1 MSVWP
6 EKPSTILLADA
17 DSGVTNHLGALL
29 ESWNYQV
36 EILRDGATAYKR
48 LNGPE
53 PPAIAILD
61 YELPSM
67 KGFEVIAETR
77 RRSRQ
82 HAVWLMLMSGT
93 PDLEKIELANG
104 AGVDDFLLKPVNEI
118 DLLVRLRAAERV
130 QHLHHELQEQMDAV
144 RFHASHDSLTSL
156 LNREAMM
163 RILFQ
168 ETDRVQR
175 MRTPLTLML
184 IDLDN
189 FSEVNIEYGY
199 GTGDAVLREFAQRLK
214 RYLRSYDI
222 LGRCG
227 EDEFL
232 IGLPGCLAEQAV
244 IMAERLQS
252 SVLEKP
258 YHIHRDV
265 FSVTASIGIGTSRGR
280 SPLIVLREAERALGN
295 AKLAGRNCVRYFG
308 QAEEPLPVALPDPE
322 FPASEAEGEVQEHH
336 RINEA

>member
-1 MSVWP
+1 MSVLP

-17 DSGVTNHLGALL
+17 DTASAAALGALL
-29 ESWNYQV
+29 ESWNYEV
-36 EILRDGATAYKR
+36 ELLADGAAAYKR
-48 LNGPE
+48 LNSPDA
-53 PPAIAILD
+53 PALAILD

-82 HAVWLMLMSGT
+82 RAPWLMLMSGA
-93 PDLEKIELANG
+93 PDLEAIALATK
-104 AGVDDFLLKPVNEI
+104 AGVDDFLLKPVNEM
-118 DLLVRLRAAERV
+118 DLLVRLRTAERV
-130 QHLHHELQEQMDAV
+130 QHLYHELQEQMEAV
-144 RFHASHDSLTSL
+144 RFHASHDSLTGL

-163 RILFQ
+163 RLLFQ

-184 IDLDN
+184 IDLDK
-189 FSEVNIEYGY
+189 FSEINIEFGY
-199 GTGDAVLREFAQRLK
+199 GTGDAVLREFSQRLR

-232 IGLPGCLAEQAV
+232 VGLPGCMADHAAL
-244 IMAERLQS
+244 MAERLQNT
-252 SVLEKP
+252 VLDKP

-265 FSVTASIGIGTSRGR
+265 LNVTASIGLGTSRGR
-280 SPLIVLREAERALGN
+280 SPLIVLREAERALRN
-295 AKLAGRNCVRYFG
+295 AKLAGRNCVRTFG
-308 QAEEPLPVALPDPE
+308 QPVDSAAMLPDPGD
-322 FPASEAEGEVQEHH
+322 PSESDSV
-336 RINEA
+336 ISPS

>member
-1 MSVWP
+1 MSVLP
-6 EKPSTILLADA
+6 EKPSNILLADA
-17 DSGVTNHLGALL
+17 DPASAEILRTLL

-36 EILRDGATAYKR
+36 EVLADGAAAYKR
-48 LNGPE
+48 LNSPA
-53 PPAIAILD
+53 PPALAIVD

-77 RRSRQ
+77 RRARR
-82 HAVWLMLMSGT
+82 HAPWLMLMSGAA
-93 PDLEKIELANG
+93 DLEKIEIATK

-118 DLLVRLRAAERV
+118 DLLVRLRTAERV
-130 QHLHHELQEQMDAV
+130 QHLYHELQEQMEAV
-144 RFHASHDSLTSL
+144 RFHASHDSLTGL

-163 RILFQ
+163 RLLFQ

-184 IDLDN
+184 IDLDK
-189 FSEVNIEYGY
+189 FSEVNIEFGY
-199 GTGDAVLREFAQRLK
+199 GTGDAVLREFTQRLR
-214 RYLRSYDI
+214 RYLRSYDV

-232 IGLPGCLAEQAV
+232 VGLPGCMIDHAIL
-244 IMAERLQS
+244 MAERLQN

-265 FSVTASIGIGTSRGR
+265 LNVTASIGLATSRGR
-280 SPLIVLREAERALGN
+280 SPLIVLREAEKALGN
-295 AKLAGRNCVRYFG
+295 AKLAGRNCVRAYG
-308 QAEEPLPVALPDPE
+308 QQSEPAPLLQPNDLPDSDQPIS
-322 FPASEAEGEVQEHH
+322 PS
-336 RINEA
+336 

>member
-1 MSVWP
+1 MSVLP

-17 DSGVTNHLGALL
+17 DAGSASALSALL

-36 EILRDGATAYKR
+36 ELLTDGAAAYKR
-48 LNGPE
+48 LNGPNS
-53 PPAIAILD
+53 PVLAIVD

-82 HAVWLMLMSGT
+82 HAPWLMLMSGAA
-93 PDLEKIELANG
+93 DLEKIEMATK

-118 DLLVRLRAAERV
+118 DLLVRLRTAERV
-130 QHLHHELQEQMDAV
+130 QHLYHELQEQMDAV
-144 RFHASHDSLTSL
+144 RFHASHDSLTGL

-163 RILFQ
+163 RLLFQ

-184 IDLDN
+184 IDLDK
-189 FSEVNIEYGY
+189 FSEINIEFGY
-199 GTGDAVLREFAQRLK
+199 GTGDAVLREFAQRLR

-232 IGLPGCLAEQAV
+232 VGLPGCMADQAV
-244 IMAERLQS
+244 IMAERLQNT
-252 SVLEKP
+252 VLEKP

-265 FSVTASIGIGTSRGR
+265 LQVTASIGLGTSRGR

-295 AKLAGRNCVRYFG
+295 AKLAGRNCVRTYG
-308 QAEEPLPVALPDPE
+308 QPPEPPILLEPGDPSE
-322 FPASEAEGEVQEHH
+322 SDPAISPS
-336 RINEA
+336 

>member
-1 MSVWP
+1 MPVLP
-6 EKPSTILLADA
+6 EKPSVLLADA
-17 DSGVTNHLGALL
+17 DPTSATILSTLL

-36 EILRDGATAYKR
+36 EVIADGAAAYKR
-48 LNGPE
+48 LNSPQPPE
-53 PPAIAILD
+53 LAIVD

-82 HAVWLMLMSGT
+82 HAPWLMLMSGAA
-93 PDLEKIELANG
+93 DLEKIEMATK
-104 AGVDDFLLKPVNEI
+104 AGVDDFLLKPVNEM
-118 DLLVRLRAAERV
+118 DLLVRLRTAERV
-130 QHLHHELQEQMDAV
+130 QHLYHELQEQMQAV
-144 RFHASHDSLTSL
+144 RFHASHDSLTGL

-163 RILFQ
+163 RLLFQ

-184 IDLDN
+184 IDLDK
-189 FSEVNIEYGY
+189 FSDVNIEFGY
-199 GTGDAVLREFAQRLK
+199 GTGDVILREFSQRLR

-232 IGLPGCLAEQAV
+232 VGLPGCLAEQAAT
-244 IMAERLQS
+244 MADRLQTT
-252 SVLEKP
+252 VLEKP

-265 FSVTASIGIGTSRGR
+265 LSVTASIGIATSRGR

-295 AKLAGRNCVRYFG
+295 AKLAGRNCIRCYG
-308 QAEEPLPVALPDPE
+308 QPAEPIQVITDSTESDQPISP
-322 FPASEAEGEVQEHH
+322 S
-336 RINEA
+336 